1 MRINDLHFAVQRMM
15 HAFLLR
21 SVVEQSNDDSQNEY
35 PSAQSVAGQFA
46 AGRVAGNGSGW
57 QVGHMAIKQGSKG
70 VYGKT
75 RNAVDHDIDRLNRD
89 YALTSLPQ
97 QRLYSLQR
105 YTQRGPHYA

>member
-1 MRINDLHFAVQRMM
+1 
-15 HAFLLR
+15 
-21 SVVEQSNDDSQNEY
+21 
-35 PSAQSVAGQFA
+35 
-46 AGRVAGNGSGW
+46 
-57 QVGHMAIKQGSKG
+57 MAIKHGSKG

-105 YTQRGPHYA
+105 YPQRGPHYA